1 MASEFDLIDRHFRP
15 LSRGAGVAVGIGDDT
30 AILDPTPGHQL
41 LATVDTMVAGVHFL
55 PDTPARR
62 LGYKAMAVN
71 LSDIA
76 SMGGRP
82 RWATL
87 ALTLAQCDEPWLAD
101 FVGGVGEACAEF
113 GVALVGGD
121 TTRGPLTLTIQL
133 LGEVP
138 RGEGL
143 RRGGARVGDAVFVS
157 GTLGD
162 AGLGLAC
169 LQGRVS
175 LPVADGEAMRLRL
188 ERPTPRVA
196 LGEAL
201 RGLASSAIDVSDG
214 LLADFGHIAKASG
227 VGARIE
233 RAAIPVSGALRDAL
247 QAGLVD
253 WNLPLSAGDDYEL
266 LFTAR
271 AEIESEV
278 LALGTAHDC
287 HVTRIGTVT
296 DGDDVIVVDEGGN
309 AWVPSSRGYDHFLE
323 DDA

>member
-15 LSRGAGVAVGIGDDT
+15 LSRGAGVAIGIGDDT

-41 LATVDTMVAGVHFL
+41 LATVDTLVAGVHFL

-87 ALTLAQCDEPWLAD
+87 ALTLAECEESWLTD
-101 FVGGVGEACAEF
+101 FVGGVAEACEEYA
-113 GVALVGGD
+113 VALVGGD

-143 RRGGARVGDAVFVS
+143 LRSGARAGDALFVT

-162 AGLGLAC
+162 AGLGLAS

-175 LPVADGEAMRLRL
+175 LAPDDMEAMRLRL
-188 ERPTPRVA
+188 ERPNPRVA
-196 LGEAL
+196 LGAAL
-201 RGLASSAIDVSDG
+201 RGLASAAIDVSDG
-214 LLADFGHIAKASG
+214 LLADFGHIAEASG

-233 RAAIPVSGALRDAL
+233 RPAIPVSAEVQAALEG
-247 QAGLVD
+247 GLVD

-266 LFTAR
+266 LFTAPPQ
-271 AEIESEV
+271 AEDEI
-278 LALGTAHDC
+278 LALAATHNC
-287 HVTRIGTVT
+287 RVTRIGTVT
-296 DGDDVIVVDEGGN
+296 DGTDVMVVDEEGRTWRP
-309 AWVPSSRGYDHFLE
+309 ASRGYDHFAE